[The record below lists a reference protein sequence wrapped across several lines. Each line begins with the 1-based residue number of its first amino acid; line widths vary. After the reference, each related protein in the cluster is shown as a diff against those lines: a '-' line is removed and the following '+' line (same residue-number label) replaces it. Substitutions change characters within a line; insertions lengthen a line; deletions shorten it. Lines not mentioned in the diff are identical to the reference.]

1 MKRLS
6 VAVCALL
13 SAAPFAAVL
22 AQAYPA
28 KAVRIVVP
36 FAPGSGTDGVARVV
50 FQALGDRM
58 GQQFVV
64 DNKAGANAIIGAE
77 FVAKSA
83 PDGYTLFMTTNTS
96 HSANPSLY
104 KKLPYDPVK
113 DYTPVTF
120 TGTLP
125 FMVVSHPSF
134 PARNMAE
141 AIAYA
146 KSNPGKLSYATA
158 NSTSL
163 VSGES
168 LRVLAK
174 IDLVA
179 VPYKSSPN
187 AISDVVG
194 GQVPL
199 MITDFVTG
207 MPFVRSGK
215 LKVLAVTT
223 GKRSALLPDVPAM
236 GETITGFDLTSWNGT
251 LAPAGTPREIVSRLN
266 EELQQVLAR
275 KELKDRLASIGFEVA
290 PMGPEQFG
298 EYVRQQVQY
307 WAKMIKAAGIQPE

>member
-1 MKRLS
+1 MKTI
-6 VAVCALL
+6 AVSIVTALGLL
-13 SAAPFAAVL
+13 SGIAAG
-22 AQAYPA
+22 QTYPS
-28 KAVRIVVP
+28 KSVRVVVP
-36 FAPGSGTDGVARVV
+36 FAPGSGTDGVARIV
-50 FQALGDRM
+50 FQALGERM
-58 GQQFVV
+58 GQQFVI

-96 HSANPSLY
+96 HSANPSLF

-113 DYTPVTF
+113 DYTPITF

-141 AIAYA
+141 TIAYA

-174 IDLVA
+174 IDLVS

-236 GETITGFDLTSWNGT
+236 GETIKGFDLTSWNGT
-251 LAPAGTPREIVSRLN
+251 LAPAGTPREVVNRLN

-275 KELKDRLASIGFEVA
+275 KDLKDKLANIGFEVS

>member
-1 MKRLS
+1 
-6 VAVCALL
+6 
-13 SAAPFAAVL
+13 
-22 AQAYPA
+22 
-28 KAVRIVVP
+28 VP
-36 FAPGSGTDGVARVV
+36 FAPGSGTDGVARIV
-50 FQALGDRM
+50 FQALGERM
-58 GQQFVV
+58 GQQFVI

-96 HSANPSLY
+96 HSANPSLFR
-104 KKLPYDPVK
+104 KLPYDPVK
-113 DYTPVTF
+113 DYTPITF

-141 AIAYA
+141 TIAYA

-174 IDLVA
+174 IDLVS

-236 GETITGFDLTSWNGT
+236 GETIKGFDLTSWNGT
-251 LAPAGTPREIVSRLN
+251 LAPAGTPREVVNRLN

-275 KELKDRLASIGFEVA
+275 KDLKDKLANIGFEVS